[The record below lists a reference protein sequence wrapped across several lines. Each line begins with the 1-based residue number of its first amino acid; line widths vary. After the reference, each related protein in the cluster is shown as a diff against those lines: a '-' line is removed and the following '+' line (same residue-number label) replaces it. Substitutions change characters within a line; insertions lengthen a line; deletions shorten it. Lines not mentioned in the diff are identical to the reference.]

1 MSTSQTLLSVGA
13 VILLSIVSLSI
24 GRMYVQSVNN
34 SVDAQHTND
43 ALNLGRDLSEEIQSY
58 AFKYDELEAD
68 FGDLNDVTNPF
79 RRRTYPSEA
88 GELFY
93 VTYELDGEEELVHG
107 QSGRIVTIRIFAEQN
122 SQFRKKAEYVTA
134 VMPM

>member
-24 GRMYVQSVNN
+24 GRMYVQSVHN
-34 SVDAQHTND
+34 SVDHQHTND

-68 FGDLNDVTNPF
+68 FGDLSDVTNPA
-79 RRRTYPSEA
+79 RRRTFPSEA

-93 VTYELDGEEELVHG
+93 VTYELEADEELVHG
-107 QSGRIVTIRIFAEQN
+107 QGGHIVTIRIFMEQK
-122 SQFRKKAEYVTA
+122 SQYTKKAEYVTA
-134 VMPM
+134 VLPM